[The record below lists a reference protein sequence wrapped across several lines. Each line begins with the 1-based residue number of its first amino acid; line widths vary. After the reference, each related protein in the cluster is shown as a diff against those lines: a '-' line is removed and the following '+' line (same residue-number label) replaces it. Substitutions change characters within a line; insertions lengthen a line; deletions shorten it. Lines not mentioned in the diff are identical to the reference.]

1 MVLNKDELLEV
12 KGGAST
18 NKLGWG
24 LIIISIGTFI
34 AGVIDGFLRP
44 LKCN

>member
-1 MVLNKDELLEV
+1 MILEEKELEQIV
-12 KGGAST
+12 GGGY
-18 NKLGWG
+18 KLLAALTAVG
-24 LIIISIGTFI
+24 IFI